1 LYCAFIIG
9 NELQPKA
16 KDLPMPAYRIYTIGN
31 DGYFSSAPAF
41 VESTDDKAAI
51 ENAMQGKIV
60 SP

>member
-1 LYCAFIIG
+1 
-9 NELQPKA
+9 
-16 KDLPMPAYRIYTIGN
+16 MPAYRIYTIGN